1 LTTPITLITLAGD
14 ILVSVD
20 GKDTR
25 RFRNVLSR
33 LDSDSVGRHIELRV
47 IRSGAI
53 QTLSLTI
60 EARPK
65 E

>member
-1 LTTPITLITLAGD
+1 
-14 ILVSVD
+14 
-20 GKDTR
+20 
-25 RFRNVLSR
+25 LSS
-33 LDSDSVGRHIELRV
+33 LDSDSVGRHIELRL
-47 IRSGAI
+47 IRSGAV

>member
-25 RFRNVLSR
+25 RFSSLLKKVFERLSR
-33 LDSDSVGRHIELRV
+33 
-47 IRSGAI
+47 AI
-53 QTLSLTI
+53 
-60 EARPK
+60 
-65 E
+65 